1 MKCLKP
7 QHPLLTVLASALLAC
22 TSEAMA
28 GSCFDIESTTQT
40 LNFGASL
47 ANASLTI
54 PADTPNGTVVYQD
67 TLQGTSHHWLCR
79 ENARYGI
86 FLDPKFGTPAQL
98 ATTLPL
104 GKTGLSFRLWIASM
118 SRYEFAAGSVPANP
132 SYHIGAGDY
141 RLEIVKT
148 GELASQ
154 VKVDA
159 GYLGSLQSDDLILK
173 KLNLTNPIVL
183 NAASCQTPSV
193 PVAMGDDYQLHEFRD
208 ADAKPR
214 TVRFDIALNQCQTG
228 INKVTYSLKATTPVI
243 DRAKGIVALNSGS
256 SAIRETLLE
265 SLSLSTTHQTALS
278 APLSE
283 DEIHLLLGKTPGKQW
298 SIWLTE
304 RMRDFLKAKKL
315 NLLYVSSG
323 VDAQVWRLYNTAPVV
338 GDFPKAMLNRL
349 ESLKRNNTSNLQEI
363 CLTHASDGPS
373 QLYIHS

>member
-1 MKCLKP
+1 M
-7 QHPLLTVLASALLAC
+7 
-22 TSEAMA
+22 
-28 GSCFDIESTTQT
+28 
-40 LNFGASL
+40 N
-47 ANASLTI
+47 
-54 PADTPNGTVVYQD
+54 
-67 TLQGTSHHWLCR
+67 
-79 ENARYGI
+79 
-86 FLDPKFGTPAQL
+86 
-98 ATTLPL
+98 
-104 GKTGLSFRLWIASM
+104 
-118 SRYEFAAGSVPANP
+118 RYEFAAGMIPAGTG
-132 SYHIGAGDY
+132 YHVGAGGY

-148 GELASQ
+148 GELTSQ

-159 GYLGSLQSDDLILK
+159 GYLGSLKSDDLILK

-193 PVAMGDDYQLHEFRD
+193 PVAMGDDYELHEFRD
-208 ADAKPR
+208 AGAKSR